1 MTKKIM
7 KTIFITISRGS
18 VLRNFMQT
26 GVVKKI
32 LDKGFRI
39 VVLTPHYNEPEIFA
53 DYLRE
58 NLILEPLITSSKIKF
73 KRLMYEIFTG
83 IVFNDTTRVRYK
95 YSFCGKKPRTY
106 LYIPRLILFASLS
119 FIPGFKKLIR
129 YIDEKINAQKEHDY
143 LFEKYKPDL
152 VFITTAGD
160 RTEAGLLRSA
170 RRFNVRTACMPKSW
184 DNLSKNL
191 FYSKADYMFVWG
203 KFMKEQAIRFQDYKE
218 NEIIITGAPQFDY
231 YANKENLIS
240 REEFCRG
247 LNLDPN
253 KKIILYASNGISAS
267 GEAIYVKLIKK
278 FMKQGKLKGVQV
290 LIRPHLGWLNDEKK
304 FDSVK
309 EYEDFVIDNSHKQN
323 LRFKDHWDTSE
334 NHLRHLFNSFYHSDV
349 CINIASTMT
358 LDATACNR
366 PAININFDVEKNLPM
381 DKSVKRLYISD
392 YFKAVIGFKVSRVVK
407 SEEEFLQALKKIL
420 EKGWEKPKQY
430 QEFIEYFMNKT
441 DGRAAERIANNSM
454 ALAEGKKL

>member
-1 MTKKIM
+1 M

-18 VLRNFMQT
+18 VIRNFFQT
-26 GVVKKI
+26 GVIKKV
-32 LDKGFRI
+32 LDGGFRVI
-39 VVLTPHYNEPEIFA
+39 VLTPHYNEPEIFK
-53 DYLRE
+53 DYQQE
-58 NLILEPLITSSKIKF
+58 NLILEPLIVPNNIKF

-83 IVFNDTTRVRYK
+83 IVFNATTRVRYK

-106 LYIPRLILFASLS
+106 LYLPRLILFASLG
-119 FIPGFKKLIR
+119 FIPGFKQFIR
-129 YIDEKINAQKEHDY
+129 FIDAKINQQADHDY

-160 RTEAGLLRSA
+160 RTEAGLLKSA
-170 RRFNVRTACMPKSW
+170 RRFGVKKACMPKSW

-203 KFMKEQAIRFQDYKE
+203 GFMKQQAIEFQDYKPD
-218 NEIIITGAPQFDY
+218 EIIITGAPQFDY
-231 YANKENLIS
+231 YTRKENLLS

-267 GEAIYVKLIKK
+267 GEAVYVSLIKK
-278 FMKQGKLKGVQV
+278 FIDERKLENVQV
-290 LIRPHLGWLNDEKK
+290 LIRPHLGWIGDEKK
-304 FDSVK
+304 FDQIK
-309 EYEDFVIDNSHKQN
+309 GYEGFVVDNTHKQN
-323 LRFKDHWDTSE
+323 LRFKDHWDISA
-334 NHLRHLFNSFYHSDV
+334 NHLKHLFNSFYHSDV

-392 YFKAVIGFKVSRVVK
+392 YFKAVIDFKVSQVVE
-407 SEEEFLQALKKIL
+407 SEEEFLKALKEIL
-420 EKGWEKPKQY
+420 EGEWEKPEKY
-430 QEFIEYFMNKT
+430 QEFIEYFMHKT
-441 DGRAAERIANNSM
+441 DGESAERIACNLIG
-454 ALAEGKKL
+454 LAKGEKICAR